1 MTAVTANGEK
11 RVFLRLFLF
20 FLTVVSSF
28 YPVFIC
34 ISWKVLHLCS
44 RIDKVKRQIYGCE
57 RSVLRICLCI
67 SCMHRVWTRE
77 SCVAHRVSVL
87 NIALPVEFYCYVDEI
102 NWWCMAAYISAQT
115 IPATGNGVPATG
127 NGVPACGN
135 DGNELWVSTLFKI
148 RQRRWWWNKL

>member
-11 RVFLRLFLF
+11 RVF
-20 FLTVVSSF
+20 
-28 YPVFIC
+28 Y
-34 ISWKVLHLCS
+34 
-44 RIDKVKRQIYGCE
+44 KVKRQIYGGE

-67 SCMHRVWTRE
+67 SCMHRMWTRE
-77 SCVAHRVSVL
+77 PCVAHRVSVL

-115 IPATGNGVPATG
+115 IPATGNGVPACG
-127 NGVPACGN
+127 NGVPATGN

-148 RQRRWWWNKL
+148 RHLISRKKGIKCMYLCVFIAEYLVVTEDLSIFAGAY